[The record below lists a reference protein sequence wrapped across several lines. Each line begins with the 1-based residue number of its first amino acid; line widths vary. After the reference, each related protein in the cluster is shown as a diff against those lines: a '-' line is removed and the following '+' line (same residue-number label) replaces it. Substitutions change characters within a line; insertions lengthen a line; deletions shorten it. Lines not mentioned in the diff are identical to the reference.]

1 VSKVRRTT
9 SVVTVKRSL
18 LLAGAAPEGG
28 VAPGVTL
35 GVAPA
40 ACGTAMGVAAP
51 VAAGAEAVAAGLGA
65 GKKVAGLPLATCH
78 WSQSITIEKPKTTQR
93 MERRMSFMRTSWI
106 EGET

>member
-1 VSKVRRTT
+1 MKPPAEAIAAALDVGLRTQIGL
-9 SVVTVKRSL
+9 TVLEFPTPYAKTVDEA
-18 LLAGAAPEGG
+18 LAR
-28 VAPGVTL
+28 
-35 GVAPA
+35 
-40 ACGTAMGVAAP
+40 
-51 VAAGAEAVAAGLGA
+51 GAEAVAAGLGA